1 LLLSSFVFDFTF
13 LEGVNMIINMNY
25 DRFLDKIDCR
35 SITNLPNYT
44 EGPAKILIVP
54 LSRGDKLVDN
64 YFNDAEH
71 VKEFHN
77 KLYEFIKNEVTEY
90 YKYHPEEVSKAL
102 SIPLGIVDYDIFNN
116 LIKKEKYL

>member
-1 LLLSSFVFDFTF
+1 MV
-13 LEGVNMIINMNY
+13 INMNY
-25 DRFLDKIDCR
+25 DRFLDKIECR
-35 SITNLPNYT
+35 SITDIPNY
-44 EGPAKILIVP
+44 EEAPAKILIVP

-77 KLYEFIKNEVTEY
+77 KLYKFIKNEVTEY

-116 LIKKEKYL
+116 LIKKEKYLYGGL